1 MGRLI
6 LMQNEVA
13 RRGWLIGL
21 GVGLGM
27 GFLQGA
33 AAAEP
38 SRRRR
43 PRPRPK
49 AAAPPPA
56 QPPPEPS
63 RIPDIDGPPP
73 PSTRPGLEP
82 APVPSTNVLPPLRDT
97 RPQSSLSLGVPTPPE
112 PFQGQT
118 FGGNDPSP
126 DRRQP
131 PGQGLR
137 LPSPGATLRMP
148 F

>member
-1 MGRLI
+1 
-6 LMQNEVA
+6 MQSEVA
-13 RRGWLIGL
+13 RRALLAGL
-21 GVGLGM
+21 GVGLAM
-27 GFLQGA
+27 GLLRDA

-38 SRRRR
+38 SRRQR
-43 PRPRPK
+43 PRSQASQP
-49 AAAPPPA
+49 
-56 QPPPEPS
+56 PPPEPS
-63 RIPDIDGPPP
+63 RIPNIDGPPP
-73 PSTRPGLEP
+73 RSSRPGLEP
-82 APVPSTNVLPPLRDT
+82 APVPSTNARPPLRDT

-118 FGGNDPSP
+118 FSGNDPSP

-131 PGQGLR
+131 QGQGLR

>member
-1 MGRLI
+1 
-6 LMQNEVA
+6 MQNTVA
-13 RRGWLIGL
+13 RRSWLAGLVGL
-21 GVGLGM
+21 GVSLAWTA
-27 GFLQGA
+27 GA

-38 SRRRR
+38 ARRRSR
-43 PRPRPK
+43 PQ
-49 AAAPPPA
+49 ASPPPA
-56 QPPPEPS
+56 AEPPPPPEPV

-97 RPQSSLSLGVPTPPE
+97 RPQSSFSLGVPTPQA

-118 FGGNDPSP
+118 FNGHDPSP

-131 PGQGLR
+131 QGQGLR
-137 LPSPGATLRMP
+137 LPSPGATLRLP

>member
-1 MGRLI
+1 
-6 LMQNEVA
+6 MQREVA
-13 RRGWLIGL
+13 RRAWLTRLGLGIGIGL
-21 GVGLGM
+21 LR
-27 GFLQGA
+27 GA

-38 SRRRR
+38 ARRQR
-43 PRPRPK
+43 PRPR
-49 AAAPPPA
+49 AQASQPPPA
-56 QPPPEPS
+56 QPPPPPEPS

-73 PSTRPGLEP
+73 PSSRPGLEP
-82 APVPSTNVLPPLRDT
+82 APVPSTNVRPPLQDT

-118 FGGNDPSP
+118 FSGRDPSP

-131 PGQGLR
+131 QGQGLR
-137 LPSPGATLRMP
+137 LPSPGATLRLP